1 MGRTVDTTKYDKYI
15 GKTYRGYT
23 LISWEQSANHKHI
36 IYTMQKPTGE
46 IKKIQ
51 YSLIRQELEAANTPI
66 RRNVSMSEV
75 QNGMVCQL
83 KNNTLAIVTNS
94 GLIDLEKGNLVSSRT
109 QYQDNLRHLNHDL
122 DIIKIYDNFNL
133 TNLLYE
139 RPRYKLSDREK
150 EYINAAILLGFR
162 YIFKNKNQDVY
173 VANRKPEKGGTDWV
187 FNNPVYLTR
196 LSTLLSVDFQFIKW
210 SDEEATPINVLI

>member
-1 MGRTVDTTKYDKYI
+1 MGRTINTIKYDRYI

-23 LISWEQSANHKHI
+23 LTSWQQSEDHKHI

-46 IKKIQ
+46 TKKLQ

-66 RRNVSMSEV
+66 RRNVSMSEI

-83 KNNTLAIVTNS
+83 KNNALALVTNS
-94 GLIDLEKGNLVSSRT
+94 GLIDLEKGNLISSRT

-122 DIIKIYDNFNL
+122 DIIKIYDSFNL

-139 RPRYKLSDREK
+139 RPRFKLSDKEK
-150 EYINAAILLGFR
+150 EYINAALLLGFK

-173 VANRKPEKGGTDWV
+173 VSNIKPEKGGVDWV
-187 FNNPVYLTR
+187 FDRPKYITR
-196 LSTLLSVDFQFIKW
+196 LSSITSNMFEFVKW
-210 SDEEATPINVLI
+210 SDDEALLIAGLL